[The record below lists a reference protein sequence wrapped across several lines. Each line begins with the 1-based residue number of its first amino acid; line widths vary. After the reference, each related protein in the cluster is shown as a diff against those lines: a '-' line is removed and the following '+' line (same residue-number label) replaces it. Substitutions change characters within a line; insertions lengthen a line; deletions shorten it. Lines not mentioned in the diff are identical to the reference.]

1 MALSPKEAL
10 RKFKVELLTEL
21 PLEDPVFF
29 AKIDRAGLFPNG
41 TGRSV
46 KAEKTRPLKVD
57 YFIDNVVEPGA
68 DEYLPML
75 LRVMNDSGFANV
87 KRLANQIQT
96 AIEPG
101 MYIDCQCFYYVNQV
115 CVSLSQVCLVF

>member
-1 MALSPKEAL
+1 MALSAKEAI
-10 RKFKVELLTEL
+10 RKYKVELLEEL

-29 AKIDRAGLFPNG
+29 AKIDRAGLFPNSVG
-41 TGRSV
+41 GIV
-46 KAEKTRPLKVD
+46 KAEKTRPHKVD
-57 YFIDNVVEPGA
+57 CFMDSVVEPGA

-101 MYIDCQCFYYVNQV
+101 MYIDCQCFY
-115 CVSLSQVCLVF
+115 